1 MGYEDNQGV
10 ASPRVG
16 DFAWNLCT
24 NFLPQCVG
32 KALLGAWHH
41 DRRSVEHCS
50 VSG

>member
-1 MGYEDNQGV
+1 MEYEDNQGV
-10 ASPRVG
+10 ASLREG

-24 NFLPQCVG
+24 NFLPRCVG

-41 DRRSVEHCS
+41 DRHSAEHYS